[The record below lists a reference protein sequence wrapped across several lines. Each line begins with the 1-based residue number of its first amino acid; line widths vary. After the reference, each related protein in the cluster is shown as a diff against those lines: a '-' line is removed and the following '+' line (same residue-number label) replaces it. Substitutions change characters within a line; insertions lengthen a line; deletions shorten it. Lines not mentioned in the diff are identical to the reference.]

1 MANKIEQSFYSI
13 YSYFG
18 IESIECALIWPAGF
32 NIPQYVIWAKV
43 EVGTPFPGPTVKHIK
58 LVSCTSIVLYYTFL
72 STCASWIT
80 G

>member
-1 MANKIEQSFYSI
+1 MRPYLAR
-13 YSYFG
+13 
-18 IESIECALIWPAGF
+18 GF

-80 G
+80 GKNWPGTRLTS

>member
-1 MANKIEQSFYSI
+1 MRPCLAR
-13 YSYFG
+13 
-18 IESIECALIWPAGF
+18 GF

-80 G
+80 GKNWPGTLLTS